1 MKRFYNHFISPGDL
15 CFDIGANHGEY
26 AKIFLELGAGRVVA
40 VEPVK
45 KVFDE
50 LVKVS
55 SGDTFIPLRM
65 GISSNAG
72 TRDMHVNEPSDL
84 SSFSDEYNTLY
95 KQQGVLKE
103 SHTEK
108 IECMTL
114 DQLID
119 RFGIPSYCKID
130 TEGHET
136 EVLSGLTKGI
146 PILSFEFLFPFKERT
161 LACIERINQIAP
173 SALFNYSLFEFFE
186 WENSAWMNASEFST
200 CVRNLPEAQWTGE
213 IFCRM
218 K

>member
-15 CFDIGANHGEY
+15 CFDIGANQGEY
-26 AKIFLELGAGRVVA
+26 ARIFLELGAGRVVA

-55 SGDTFIPLRM
+55 SSDRFVPLM
-65 GISSNAG
+65 VGISSMPG
-72 TRDMHVNEPSDL
+72 TREMHVNEPSDL
-84 SSFSDEYNTLY
+84 SSFSDEYNSLY

-103 SHTEK
+103 SRTEK
-108 IECMTL
+108 VTCMTL

-119 RFGIPSYCKID
+119 QYGVPSYCKID

-146 PILSFEFLFPFKERT
+146 PVLSFEFLYPFKERT
-161 LACIERINQIAP
+161 LACIDRVKGISPAP
-173 SALFNYSLFEFFE
+173 LFNYSLFEFFQ
-186 WENSAWMNASEFST
+186 WENPRWMNASEFSS
-200 CVRNLPEAQWTGE
+200 CIRNLPEEQWTGE
-213 IFCRM
+213 IFCRL